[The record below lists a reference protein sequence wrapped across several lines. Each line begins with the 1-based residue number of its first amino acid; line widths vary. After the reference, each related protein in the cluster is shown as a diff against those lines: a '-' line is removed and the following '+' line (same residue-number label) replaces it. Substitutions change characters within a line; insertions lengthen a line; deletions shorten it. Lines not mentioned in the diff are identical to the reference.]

1 MIRTGDVK
9 RFERDNKIELPRDT
23 DSERMVIASI
33 LNNPL
38 FMFKLEYLKREMFYE
53 DKHSVIYDIMDRLQK
68 SGVEN
73 IDNSMI
79 ANEIENTKVFKDRF
93 AKIENIRQ
101 YLNELKAEARIDLE
115 GVEFFARKVVS
126 SAFKRDSYIK
136 LQNIGNSVLESK
148 DDINSVNELI
158 QTEVVKFADEYL
170 VDDNVKSL
178 GDVCD
183 EIYERLEENQEIGA
197 SGLSMSFPSLSDYF
211 YLEPG
216 EVVCIGGRTG
226 GYKTVFFMCEALHKA
241 KQGIP
246 TVIIDTECST
256 ELWVARAL
264 ANISKVSIRKI
275 KTGGMD
281 EEEIDR
287 YERAKRELKRL
298 PIYHIYKPTLDMNE
312 LYMLFKQMVITKGL
326 GFIILDYLKICN
338 TRGLESNQYDE
349 LGNLAIELKTIAGT
363 LNIPV
368 LTGGQLLPNTER
380 LADSSKIE
388 RYISTLCV
396 WTPKTAEEKARDGV
410 EQGNFRMRIT
420 KNRNGRITEDEC
432 YLNFV
437 VNGDISS
444 IYEAKTFEHRPEDT
458 MPY

>member
-79 ANEIENTKVFKDRF
+79 ANEIENTKAFKDRF

-101 YLNELKAEARIDLE
+101 YLNELKGEARIDLE

-148 DDINSVNELI
+148 ADINSVNELI

-183 EIYERLEENQEIGA
+183 DIYERLEENQEIGA

-241 KQGIP
+241 RQGIP

-256 ELWVARAL
+256 DLWVARAL

-281 EEEIDR
+281 EEEMDR
-287 YERAKRELKRL
+287 YESAKRELKRL
-298 PIYHIYKPTLDMNE
+298 PIYHMYKPSLDMNE

-326 GFIILDYLKICN
+326 GFIVLDYLKVCN

-363 LNIPV
+363 LNLPV

-420 KNRNGRITEDEC
+420 KNRNGRITEEEH

-444 IYEAKTFEHRPEDT
+444 IYEAKVFEHRPEDA

>member
-79 ANEIENTKVFKDRF
+79 ANEIENTKAFKDRF

-148 DDINSVNELI
+148 ADINSVNELI

-183 EIYERLEENQEIGA
+183 DIYERLEENQEIGA

-241 KQGIP
+241 RQGIP

-256 ELWVARAL
+256 DLWVARAL

-287 YERAKRELKRL
+287 YESAKRELKRL
-298 PIYHIYKPTLDMNE
+298 PIYHMYKPTLDMNE

-326 GFIILDYLKICN
+326 GFIVLDYLKVCN

-363 LNIPV
+363 LNLPV

-420 KNRNGRITEDEC
+420 KNRNGRITEEEH

-444 IYEAKTFEHRPEDT
+444 IYEAKVFEHRPEDA

>member
-79 ANEIENTKVFKDRF
+79 ANEIENTKAFKDRF

-148 DDINSVNELI
+148 ADINSVNELI

-178 GDVCD
+178 GEVCD
-183 EIYERLEENQEIGA
+183 DIYERLEENQEIGA

-211 YLEPG
+211 Y
-216 EVVCIGGRTG
+216 
-226 GYKTVFFMCEALHKA
+226 
-241 KQGIP
+241 
-246 TVIIDTECST
+246 
-256 ELWVARAL
+256 
-264 ANISKVSIRKI
+264 
-275 KTGGMD
+275 
-281 EEEIDR
+281 
-287 YERAKRELKRL
+287 
-298 PIYHIYKPTLDMNE
+298 
-312 LYMLFKQMVITKGL
+312 
-326 GFIILDYLKICN
+326 
-338 TRGLESNQYDE
+338 
-349 LGNLAIELKTIAGT
+349 
-363 LNIPV
+363 
-368 LTGGQLLPNTER
+368 
-380 LADSSKIE
+380 
-388 RYISTLCV
+388 
-396 WTPKTAEEKARDGV
+396 
-410 EQGNFRMRIT
+410 
-420 KNRNGRITEDEC
+420 
-432 YLNFV
+432 
-437 VNGDISS
+437 
-444 IYEAKTFEHRPEDT
+444 
-458 MPY
+458 

>member
-79 ANEIENTKVFKDRF
+79 ANEIENTKAFKDRF

-148 DDINSVNELI
+148 ADINSVNELI

-183 EIYERLEENQEIGA
+183 DIYERLEENQEIGA

-241 KQGIP
+241 RQGIP
-246 TVIIDTECST
+246 TVIIDTECAT
-256 ELWVARAL
+256 DLWVARAL

-275 KTGGMD
+275 KTGGMTVD
-281 EEEIDR
+281 ELAR
-287 YERAKRELKRL
+287 YESAKRELKEL
-298 PIYHIYKPTLDMNE
+298 PIYHMYKPTLDMNE

-326 GFIILDYLKICN
+326 GFIVVDYLKVTN
-338 TRGLESNQYDE
+338 TRGLDSNQYDE

-363 LNIPV
+363 LNLPI

-396 WTPKTAEEKARDGV
+396 WTPKTAEEKATDGI

-420 KNRNGRITEDEC
+420 KNRNGRITEDEH

-444 IYEAKTFEHRPEDT
+444 IYEAKVFEHRPEDA

>member
-1 MIRTGDVK
+1 MIKTGLVK
-9 RFERDNKIELPRDT
+9 KFERENHVELPKDI
-23 DSERMVIASI
+23 DSEKMVIASV

-53 DKHSVIYDIMDRLQK
+53 DKHSVIYDIIDRLQK

-79 ANEIENTKVFKDRF
+79 ANEIENTKAFKERF
-93 AKIENIRQ
+93 KEIDNVRL
-101 YLNELKAEARIDLE
+101 YLNDLKADARIDLE

-136 LQNIGNSVLESK
+136 LQNIGNTVLESK

-170 VDDNVKSL
+170 VDDNIKSL
-178 GDVCD
+178 GEVCD
-183 EIYERLEENQEIGA
+183 DIYERLEENQEIGA
-197 SGLSMSFPSLSDYF
+197 SGLCMSFPGLSEYF

-241 KQGIP
+241 RQGIP
-246 TVIIDTECST
+246 TVIIDTECAT
-256 ELWVARAL
+256 DLWVARAL

-275 KTGGMD
+275 KTGGMTVD
-281 EEEIDR
+281 ELAR
-287 YERAKRELKRL
+287 YESAKRELKEL
-298 PIYHIYKPTLDMNE
+298 PIYHMYKPTLDMNE

-326 GFIILDYLKICN
+326 GFIVVDYLKVTN
-338 TRGLESNQYDE
+338 TRGLDSNQYDE

-363 LNIPV
+363 LNLPI

-388 RYISTLCV
+388 RYISTLCI
-396 WTPKTAEEKARDGV
+396 WTPKTAEEKASDGV

-420 KNRNGRITEDEC
+420 KNRNGRITEDDC

-444 IYEAKTFEHRPEDT
+444 IYEAKHFEHRADDS